1 MRSES
6 GLGLTHN
13 LLRILGQSIVSGT
26 YDTKSFPTEAEL
38 SATYGAS
45 RTVTREA
52 VKMLTA
58 KGLLTSRPRKGTQ
71 VEPMERWN
79 LLDPSV
85 TGWMM
90 ERPYSDKI
98 YRDFTQMRTAVEPT
112 AAALAA
118 RRQDR
123 AQIRMIREALERMRV
138 STESNESGLE
148 ADIDFHVAILRA
160 SGNAF
165 FWQMREL
172 IRVAL
177 NMSITLT
184 NKIKGHTADVNAH
197 EAVLIAIEAGDTKAA
212 EAAMETILN
221 EAFELIE
228 RHNL

>member
-1 MRSES
+1 MRSET
-6 GLGLTHN
+6 GMGLTHN
-13 LLRILGQSIVSGT
+13 LLRIIGQAIVSGT
-26 YDTKSFPTEAEL
+26 YDTKPFPTEAEL

-58 KGLLTSRPRKGTQ
+58 KGLLTSRPRKGTL

-79 LLDPSV
+79 LLDPAV

-98 YRDFTQMRTAVEPT
+98 FRDFTQMRTAVEPT
-112 AAALAA
+112 AASLAA
-118 RRQDR
+118 KRQDR
-123 AQIRMIREALERMRV
+123 AQIRMIREALDRMRT
-138 STESNESGLE
+138 SSEQHESELE

-184 NKIKGHTADVNAH
+184 NRIKGHAADVDAH
-197 EAVLIAIEAGDTKAA
+197 EGVLLAIEAGKPDEA
-212 EAAMETILN
+212 EAAMAVILN
-221 EAFELIE
+221 EALELIE
-228 RHNL
+228 RYRA

>member
-1 MRSES
+1 MRSET

-38 SATYGAS
+38 SATYGSS

-98 YRDFTQMRTAVEPT
+98 YRDFTQMRLAVEPT
-112 AAALAA
+112 AASLAA
-118 RRQDR
+118 KRQDR
-123 AQIRMIREALERMRV
+123 AQIRMIRDALERMRTH
-138 STESNESGLE
+138 SASNESTLE

-184 NKIKGHTADVNAH
+184 NQIKGHQADVNAH
-197 EAVLIAIEAGDTKAA
+197 EAVLIAIEAGNPEAA
-212 EAAMETILN
+212 EKAMEIILD
-221 EAFELIE
+221 EASDLIE
-228 RHNL
+228 RNQV